1 VRDSKEGDGYTERM
15 QFKTLQVGFFFLLLI
30 TATALFGWLISGY
43 IMPIFW
49 AVVLAILFHP
59 VHQSIY
65 IYTKKRA
72 SLSALLTMLLILTVV
87 LIPIYFIG
95 TLVTRE
101 AISLYVSLSQGDL
114 ASINFLAQLESLLV
128 PLKQFGIDTYSLQN
142 EIVSLA
148 QNFSAKIGVYALDIG
163 RATAGTIIATLLTLY
178 ILFFTLR
185 DGKSIGKRIMQVL
198 PLGDVKEKMLF
209 KRFVSIV
216 HAMFKGTFAIALVQ
230 GGIGGILFMAVGIES
245 AALWA
250 FVMALFALI
259 PAVGP
264 AIVWLPTGLLL
275 LATGSTWQGVVVLII
290 GATLISLIDNILRPI
305 LVSKET
311 AMSDVLILLSVLGG
325 LSLFGIAG
333 IIIGPV
339 ITAFFLSM
347 WQLFEHDYAKD
358 LKKYG

>member
-1 VRDSKEGDGYTERM
+1 M

-49 AVVLAILFHP
+49 AVVLSILFHP
-59 VHQSIY
+59 VHKY
-65 IYTKKRA
+65 FYEYTKKRA
-72 SLSALLTMLLILTVV
+72 ALAALLTILLILIVV
-87 LIPIYFIG
+87 LVPMYFIG

-101 AISLYVSLSQGDL
+101 AISLYVNLSQGDIT
-114 ASINFLAQLESLLV
+114 SISVLSQIDSLLA
-128 PLKQFGIDTYSLQN
+128 PLKQFGVDTSSLQN
-142 EIVSLA
+142 ELVSLA
-148 QNFSAKIGVYALDIG
+148 QSFSAKISVYALDIG
-163 RATAGTIIATLLTLY
+163 RATAGTIVATLLTLY

-198 PLGDVKEKMLF
+198 PLGDEREKMLF

-216 HAMFKGTFAIALVQ
+216 QAMFKGTFAIAAVQ
-230 GGIGGILFMAVGIES
+230 GVIGGVLFLIVGIEG

-264 AIVWLPTGLLL
+264 AIVWLPAGLLL
-275 LATGSTWQGVVVLII
+275 LATGATWQGVVVLIV
-290 GATLISLIDNILRPI
+290 GATIISLIDNILRPL
-305 LVSKET
+305 LVGKET